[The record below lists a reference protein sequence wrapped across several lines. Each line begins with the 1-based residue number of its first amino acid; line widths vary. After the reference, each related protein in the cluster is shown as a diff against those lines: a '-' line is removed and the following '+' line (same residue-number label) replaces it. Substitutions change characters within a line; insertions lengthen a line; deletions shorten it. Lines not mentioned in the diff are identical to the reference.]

1 MKKILNLVPPQDW
14 NQLQSSSQGAV
25 QKEQEYLFALAWELP
40 MTQAV
45 KIQPAVQETP
55 VQSLGQ
61 KDTPREGNDSPLQYS
76 CLEKSYGR
84 RSLVGYSPWGC
95 KESDMWL
102 TVSVTGSYSLV
113 SKVNVKEREEEFSA
127 PPFLIYS

>member
-1 MKKILNLVPPQDW
+1 M
-14 NQLQSSSQGAV
+14 
-25 QKEQEYLFALAWELP
+25 
-40 MTQAV
+40 
-45 KIQPAVQETP
+45 
-55 VQSLGQ
+55 
-61 KDTPREGNDSPLQYS
+61 
-76 CLEKSYGR
+76 
-84 RSLVGYSPWGC
+84 GYSPWGC